1 MKKSLFTLTLVA
13 FILFLLSSCSKENSN
28 YLVGTTWESEF
39 VEEGIPGRMELLFE
53 EEDFR
58 LRAYA
63 IINDE
68 EIYGGTIEGK
78 YVIDDDYLTLTS
90 SGSIA
95 TGKIKGNKITLY
107 DSEADIELDFYKQ

>member
-58 LRAYA
+58 LRVYA
-63 IINDE
+63 IIDDE
-68 EIYGGTIEGK
+68 EIYGGTSEGK
-78 YVIDDDYLTLTS
+78 YTVDKNEVIFSVNGYD
-90 SGSIA
+90 A
-95 TGKIKGNKITLY
+95 TGIVNGDKMTLY
-107 DSEADIELDFYKQ
+107 DPEADMELDFYKK